1 MEKEQLKPG
10 TPVVASTKRK
20 PMTIDPRLQIILEN
34 LNDAKKRFN
43 EVYSQVISEGIHVY
57 ESTQKDFMTD
67 IDSAITNTTYMIA
80 QKIEFDLRV
89 LCANEKQDGGAL

>member
-10 TPVVASTKRK
+10 TPVAASTKRK
-20 PMTIDPRLQIILEN
+20 PITIDPRLQTILEN
-34 LNDAKKRFN
+34 LNNAKKQFN
-43 EVYSQVISEGIHVY
+43 EVYSQIMSEGIHVY

-67 IDSAITNTTYMIA
+67 IDSAISNTTYLVA

-89 LCANEKQDGGAL
+89 LCANEIQNGGVQ